1 MYRCGYFIPSG
12 KKSLMCTLYLQLFLT
27 DSFENHLSFYVT
39 VTRFGLDIF
48 VIFELPSFPERF
60 C

>member
-1 MYRCGYFIPSG
+1 MYRCSYFILG
-12 KKSLMCTLYLQLFLT
+12 DNLCLMCTLYLQLFLT

-48 VIFELPSFPERF
+48 VIFELSSLPERF

>member
-1 MYRCGYFIPSG
+1 
-12 KKSLMCTLYLQLFLT
+12 MCTLYLQLFLT

-39 VTRFGLDIF
+39 VTRFGSDIF
-48 VIFELPSFPERF
+48 AIFELPSFPERF